1 MQKGL
6 KILLGLFTL
15 WPPIY
20 FVIFIFMFIQI
31 FFSMMGL
38 GIINESNF
46 FILFG
51 MHIVTMLIIFML
63 IAVYLINVFRNVS
76 VDKDKKILWTILILF
91 AGIIAMP
98 IYWYLFIWKEP
109 IEPSN

>member
-6 KILLGLFTL
+6 KIFLGLFTL
-15 WPPIY
+15 WPPVY
-20 FVIFIFMFIQI
+20 LVIFIFMFIQI
-31 FFSMMGL
+31 FFSIMGL
-38 GIINESNF
+38 GNINESSF

-51 MHIVTMLIIFML
+51 MHIVTMLIIFILM
-63 IAVYLINVFRNVS
+63 AVYLINVYRNVS

-91 AGIIAMP
+91 GGIIAMP

-109 IEPSN
+109 LEPSN